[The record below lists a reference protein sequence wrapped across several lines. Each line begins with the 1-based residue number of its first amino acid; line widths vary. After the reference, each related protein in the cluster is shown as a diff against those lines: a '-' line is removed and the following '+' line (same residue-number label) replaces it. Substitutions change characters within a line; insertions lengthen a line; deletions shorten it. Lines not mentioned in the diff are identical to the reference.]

1 MNPFELMLDKRV
13 FKDLAHLPNELQN
26 RILERLESLTQDPFA
41 HGTIKLKGETAY
53 RVRVGDYRIV
63 FDVDTTTRAITVL
76 AVDHRSSIY
85 KR

>member
-1 MNPFELMLDKRV
+1 MNPFEIMFDRRV
-13 FKDLAHLPNELQN
+13 LKDLAHLPNELQN
-26 RILERLESLTQDPFA
+26 RILEHLEVLTQDPFA

-63 FDVDTTTRAITVL
+63 FDVDTGVRMITVL

>member
-1 MNPFELMLDKRV
+1 MNPFELTFDKRV
-13 FKDLAHLPNELQN
+13 LKDLAHLANEIQN

-63 FDVDTTTRAITVL
+63 FDIDTENRIVTVL
-76 AVDHRSSIY
+76 AVDHRSNIY

>member
-1 MNPFELMLDKRV
+1 MNPFELALDKRLL
-13 FKDLAHLPNELQN
+13 KDLAQLSNEMQH
-26 RILERLESLTQDPFA
+26 RILERLELLIQDPFA
-41 HGTIKLKGETAY
+41 HGIIKLKGETAY

-63 FDVDTTTRAITVL
+63 FDVDTETRIVTVL

>member
-13 FKDLAHLPNELQN
+13 LKDLTHLANETQN
-26 RILERLESLTQDPFA
+26 RILERLESLAQDPFA

-53 RVRVGDYRIV
+53 RVRVSDYRIV
-63 FDVDTTTRAITVL
+63 FDVDTENRIITVL